1 MSILTYFLIHKKDYI
16 KCFKRFKFMLN
27 INISKLFFI
36 LISTQIFN
44 EENEGND
51 STHEELNDFQ

>member
-1 MSILTYFLIHKKDYI
+1 
-16 KCFKRFKFMLN
+16 MLN

-44 EENEGND
+44 GENEGND